1 MTDEDAETGRIRAG
15 WPAADRPNGLDARAT
30 LPAPRRGPRGV

>member
-1 MTDEDAETGRIRAG
+1 MTDEDAESG
-15 WPAADRPNGLDARAT
+15 PNSAAWLAHDRPGGLGARAT